1 MHRSFRPRHCEDAPV
16 PPPPPL
22 PLVIDTDPGIDDALA
37 ILLALASPE
46 VDLRLV
52 TTVHGNVE
60 LARTTENARRV
71 LHLAGRSDVPVA
83 AGAVTSLVHA
93 QPERAGHVHG
103 EAGLGGVEL
112 PPSPAPVDPRHA
124 VVALA
129 DLLLTAPEPVTV
141 AAIGPLTNLALL
153 LGVFPEAA
161 ARIGRLVVMG
171 GSAARGGNVTA
182 AAEFNVWADAEA
194 AQRVLTSGL
203 PTVLVGLDVTLPA
216 VLTADGIDRFRAA
229 GPVGA
234 TAAAVLQRYVE
245 EQRSRTGTDGVVVH
259 DALALTE
266 AIAPGTLGTVRR
278 DVVVDTGLG
287 AGRGQTLV
295 DRRAVSSAP
304 AAVDVAETV
313 DGAAAVA
320 FLVDRLASLD
330 GPASRARPAAR

>member
-1 MHRSFRPRHCEDAPV
+1 MPSPI
-16 PPPPPL
+16 

-60 LARTTENARRV
+60 LAQTTENALRV

-83 AGAVTSLVHA
+83 AGAAASLVHP

-103 EAGLGGVEL
+103 AEGLGGVEL
-112 PPSPAPVDPRHA
+112 APSPAAADPRPA

-129 DLLLTAPEPVTV
+129 ELLMTSPEPVTV
-141 AAIGPLTNLALL
+141 AAVGPLTNLALL
-153 LGVFPEAA
+153 LRVFPEAA

-182 AAEFNVWADAEA
+182 ADEFNVWADPEA
-194 AQRVLTSGL
+194 AQAVLGSTL
-203 PTVLVGLDVTLPA
+203 PTVLVGLDVTLPT
-216 VLTADGIDRFRAA
+216 VLDEVDIARFAAA
-229 GPVGA
+229 GPIGA
-234 TAAAVLQRYVE
+234 QAASILQQYLDHARTAY
-245 EQRSRTGTDGVVVH
+245 GTTGVVVH

-266 AIAPGTLGTVRR
+266 AIKPGFLGTVRR

-295 DRRAVSSAP
+295 DRRAVSTAP
-304 AAVDVAETV
+304 TCVEVAERV
-313 DGAAAVA
+313 DSAAAVE
-320 FLVDRLASLD
+320 FLVARLAGLD
-330 GPASRARPAAR
+330 ARSRPEG

>member
-1 MHRSFRPRHCEDAPV
+1 V
-16 PPPPPL
+16 PA

-60 LARTTENARRV
+60 LEQTTGNALRV

-112 PPSPAPVDPRHA
+112 PPSPASVDARHA

-129 DLLLTAPEPVTV
+129 DLLMSSPEPVRV
-141 AAIGPLTNLALL
+141 AAIGPLTNIALL

-182 AAEFNVWADAEA
+182 AAEFNIWADAEA
-194 AQRVLTSGL
+194 AQRVLGSGL
-203 PTVLVGLDVTLPA
+203 PTVMVGLDVTLPT
-216 VLTADGIDRFRAA
+216 VLPASGIDRFRAA
-229 GPVGA
+229 GPIGA
-234 TAAAVLQRYVE
+234 TAAAILQEYADN
-245 EQRSRTGTDGVVVH
+245 QQATTGESGVVVH

-266 AIAPGTLGTVRR
+266 AIVPGTLGTVRR

-295 DRRAVSSAP
+295 DRRSVSTSPLAVE
-304 AAVDVAETV
+304 VAETV
-313 DGAAAVA
+313 DSAAGVE
-320 FLVDRLASLD
+320 FLVRRLSSLD
-330 GPASRARPAAR
+330 R

>member
-1 MHRSFRPRHCEDAPV
+1 VPV
-16 PPPPPL
+16 

-52 TTVHGNVE
+52 TAVHGNVE
-60 LARTTENARRV
+60 LEQTTENALRV

-103 EAGLGGVEL
+103 AAGLGGVEL
-112 PPSPAPVDPRHA
+112 PPSPASPDPRHA

-129 DLLLTAPEPVTV
+129 DLLMTSPEPVTV
-141 AAIGPLTNLALL
+141 AAIGPLTNIALL

-171 GSAARGGNVTA
+171 GSAMRGGNVTA
-182 AAEFNVWADAEA
+182 AAEFNIWADAEG
-194 AQRVLTSGL
+194 AQRVLGSGL
-203 PTVLVGLDVTLPA
+203 PTVMVGLDVTLPT
-216 VLTADGIDRFRAA
+216 VLTAAGVDRFRVA
-229 GPVGA
+229 GPTGA
-234 TAAAVLQRYVE
+234 TAAAILQEYLDN
-245 EQRSRTGTDGVVVH
+245 QQATTGESGVVVH

-266 AIAPGTLGTVRR
+266 AIVPGTLGTVRR
-278 DVVVDTGLG
+278 DVVVDTGLS

-295 DRRAVSSAP
+295 DQRSVSTSLGAVE
-304 AAVDVAETV
+304 VAETV
-313 DGAAAVA
+313 DSAAAVE
-320 FLVDRLASLD
+320 FLVSRLSSFDR
-330 GPASRARPAAR
+330 R

>member
-1 MHRSFRPRHCEDAPV
+1 MTSPV
-16 PPPPPL
+16 

-60 LARTTENARRV
+60 LAQTTDNALRV
-71 LHLAGRSDVPVA
+71 LHLGGRSDVPVA
-83 AGAVTSLVHA
+83 PGAAESLIHP

-103 EAGLGGVEL
+103 TAGLGGVTL
-112 PPSPAPVDPRHA
+112 PPSPVAADPRPA

-129 DLLLTAPEPVTV
+129 ELLSTSPVPVTV

-153 LGVFPEAA
+153 LRTYPAAA

-182 AAEFNVWADAEA
+182 AAEFNVWADPEA
-194 AQRVLTSGL
+194 AHAVLTSAL
-203 PTVLVGLDVTLPA
+203 PTVMVGLDVTLPT
-216 VLTADGIDRFRAA
+216 VLGEEDIARFAAA

-234 TAAAVLQRYVE
+234 QAAAILQQYLAHA
-245 EQRSRTGTDGVVVH
+245 RTAYGTGGVVVH

-266 AIAPGTLGTVRR
+266 AIVPGTLTTVRR
-278 DVVVDTGLG
+278 NVVVDTTLG

-295 DRRAVSSAP
+295 DRRTVSSAATAVEVAEGVHP
-304 AAVDVAETV
+304 DAAVE
-313 DGAAAVA
+313 
-320 FLVDRLASLD
+320 FLVSRLSGLD
-330 GPASRARPAAR
+330 ALVGRSS